1 MNKAFAMLLFGALVF
16 MTLATPATAQ
26 LKLPWSKKKAEKL
39 RPEDQKKTGK
49 SAAKEDPEAPRAQYA
64 QSPPDETIIAKIQAR
79 PANGALFTADAQGTD
94 LYSDYRAR
102 RIGDLVF
109 VDVVEGSSASVSS
122 SAKRSRDSGTLGGLV
137 TAAGALPAP
146 GAAVVA
152 GAAGALGNRKFEGKG
167 NTGRTS
173 DLRSRIAARVIE
185 VLPNGDLRIEALKSV
200 KINEEAEK
208 LLLSGI
214 VRQRDLTN
222 DNVVPTTAVGDLRVE
237 LNGKGVASADNAPG
251 WLFRLFEKIAPF

>member
-1 MNKAFAMLLFGALVF
+1 MNKFFATLVLASLAIA
-16 MTLATPATAQ
+16 MTNASASAQ
-26 LKLPWSKKKAEKL
+26 LRLPWVKKNAAKPRAKDKKKTSPK
-39 RPEDQKKTGK
+39 
-49 SAAKEDPEAPRAQYA
+49 AAKEEADEPPAQFVQA
-64 QSPPDETIIAKIQAR
+64 QPDEAIIANIQAR
-79 PANGALFTADAQGTD
+79 PANGSLFTADAQGTD
-94 LYSDYRAR
+94 LLGDFRAR

-109 VDVVEGSSASVSS
+109 VDVVEGSTASVSS
-122 SAKRSRDSGTLGGLV
+122 GAKRSRDSGTLGGLV

-146 GAAVVA
+146 GAAVIA

-167 NTGRTS
+167 NTNRTS

-185 VLPNGDLRIEALKSV
+185 VLPNGDLRIEALKTV
-200 KINEEAEK
+200 KINQETEK
-208 LLLSGI
+208 LMLAGI

-251 WLFRLFEKIAPF
+251 WLFRLFEKITPF